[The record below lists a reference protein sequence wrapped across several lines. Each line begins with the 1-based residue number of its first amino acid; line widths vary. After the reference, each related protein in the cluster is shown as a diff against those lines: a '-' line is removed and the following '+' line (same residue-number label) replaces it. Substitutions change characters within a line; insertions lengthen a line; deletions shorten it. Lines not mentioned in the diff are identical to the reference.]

1 MAELKVEP
9 KKKMSPLPW
18 LLLTLAILAVV
29 FFVTRNNNKDDD
41 EIATTDSTTSAPGA
55 IGAAA
60 PADSTQR
67 DAWADVDL
75 KGTSQSYEEISN
87 KNVDV
92 RGNNDYAVYEL
103 GENVL
108 FAEGKSDIQKDAIA
122 NLKQVAASIKKRFDN
137 GEVRLYGFTDSHGN
151 QPSNLA
157 LSEARAEAVRKW
169 LVSDGGIAESRIS
182 MNAKGESDPASS
194 NATEEGRKENRRVQI
209 VAKKAS

>member
-18 LLLTLAILAVV
+18 LLLALAILAVV
-29 FFVTRNNNKDDD
+29 FFVTRNNNKDGDG
-41 EIATTDSTTSAPGA
+41 IVTADSTTNAPGA

-67 DAWADVDL
+67 DAWGDVNL
-75 KGTSQSYEEISN
+75 KGPSQSYEEISN
-87 KNVDV
+87 KNVEV
-92 RGNNDYAVYEL
+92 RGTSDYAVYEL

-108 FAEGKSDIQKDAIA
+108 FAEGKSNIQKDAIA

-137 GEVRLYGFTDSHGN
+137 GEVRLYGFTDSKGN
-151 QPSNLA
+151 EPSNMELA
-157 LSEARAEAVRKW
+157 EARAEEVRRW
-169 LVSDGGIAESRIS
+169 LVTDGGIAESRIS
-182 MNAKGESDPASS
+182 KNAKGESDPAAS

-209 VAKKAS
+209 VAKKG